1 VIPPVLR
8 ITRPQL
14 MLLASWLAVSAAL
27 AAVGVVTW
35 FQPNRLLAGAFWAA
49 AAVVAVGV
57 VVLGVWYRSRP
68 GAGRRW

>member
-1 VIPPVLR
+1 M
-8 ITRPQL
+8 TRPQL
-14 MLLASWLAVSAAL
+14 MLLASWLAVSATL

-57 VVLGVWYRSRP
+57 VVLAVWYRSRP
-68 GAGRRW
+68 GASRRW